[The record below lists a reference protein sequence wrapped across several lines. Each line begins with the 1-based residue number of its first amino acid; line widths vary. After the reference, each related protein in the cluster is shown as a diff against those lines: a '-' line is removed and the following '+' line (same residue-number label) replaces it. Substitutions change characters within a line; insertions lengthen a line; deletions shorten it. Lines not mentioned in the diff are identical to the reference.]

1 MRGGRESGC
10 YRGGPGTRRRT
21 RGPRSR
27 RGDVDARLAGLLGFL
42 LSDLAPA
49 RSRGRSR
56 LSRRR
61 ARPTADATRHQTI
74 QCRIMTYVTYVRMN
88 ATTRGGVYLQRSARS
103 RFRRETN
110 LNARTLS
117 TPTPRARRAA
127 DARSLFSPAARAA
140 ACIMQRAPNTHKC
153 PRPFSTH
160 AHARTSHAATP
171 SRHVPARRTETHNP
185 QTTLNGHTHAQHAHD
200 KRWYHGGCRTI
211 VAHRARA
218 SPQLAAFMMLAENS
232 S

>member
-1 MRGGRESGC
+1 M
-10 YRGGPGTRRRT
+10 PTRRRRPT
-21 RGPRSR
+21 FTKGPYNN
-27 RGDVDARLAGLLGFL
+27 
-42 LSDLAPA
+42 
-49 RSRGRSR
+49 
-56 LSRRR
+56 SRRR
-61 ARPTADATRHQTI
+61 GAQAHRQRHHQHHGIRGARRRHTFK
-74 QCRIMTYVTYVRMN
+74 RTGGLPRLRLLLTLPNSSTYVTYVRMN
-88 ATTRGGVYLQRSARS
+88 ATTRGPCISSSTS
-103 RFRRETN
+103 RGGSFIQ
-110 LNARTLS
+110 
-117 TPTPRARRAA
+117 PRALDGTHPSGALAARR
-127 DARSLFSPAARAA
+127 DGSLFSPAARAA

>member
-1 MRGGRESGC
+1 M
-10 YRGGPGTRRRT
+10 P
-21 RGPRSR
+21 
-27 RGDVDARLAGLLGFL
+27 D
-42 LSDLAPA
+42 LS
-49 RSRGRSR
+49 
-56 LSRRR
+56 
-61 ARPTADATRHQTI
+61 
-74 QCRIMTYVTYVRMN
+74 
-88 ATTRGGVYLQRSARS
+88 
-103 RFRRETN
+103 FE
-110 LNARTLS
+110 
-117 TPTPRARRAA
+117 
-127 DARSLFSPAARAA
+127 SLFSPAARAA